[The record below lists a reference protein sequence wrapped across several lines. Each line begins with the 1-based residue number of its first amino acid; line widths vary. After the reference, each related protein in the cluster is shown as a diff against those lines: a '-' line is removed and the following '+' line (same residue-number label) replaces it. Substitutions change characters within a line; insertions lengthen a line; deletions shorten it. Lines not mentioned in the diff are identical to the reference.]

1 MQFYFEMI
9 VTVTVVSPLKS
20 RDQIEKK
27 NVRMS
32 LNELRQSG
40 RKTWTKI
47 NMIFVIKT
55 QRTVL
60 ANSKF

>member
-9 VTVTVVSPLKS
+9 VAVVSPLKS
-20 RDQIEKK
+20 CDQIEKK
-27 NVRMS
+27 PKNVSR
-32 LNELRQSG
+32 ELQQSD

-55 QRTVL
+55 QCTVL
-60 ANSKF
+60 ANSKFYSE